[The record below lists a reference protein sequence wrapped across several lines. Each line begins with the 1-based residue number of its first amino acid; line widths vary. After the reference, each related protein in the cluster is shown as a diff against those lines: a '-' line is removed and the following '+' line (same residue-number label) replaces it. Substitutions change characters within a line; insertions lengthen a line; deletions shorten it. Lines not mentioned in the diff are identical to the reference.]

1 MASSALSTK
10 ALFMRIVPAGGG
22 KEFTVERWK
31 KLPDTEEARKEY
43 NAVEFSD
50 DFYERHPDKKAVIY
64 NRDLLDED
72 VMQENANAVADGG
85 DYVKFKSDHHKQGL
99 VDLNVMRGI
108 IEKSRDPANQHPV
121 VPSNPITREPLTRND
136 IALIMNEP
144 IEEAPPHLVIAR
156 LFEED
161 IDDDFIEDNG
171 LPPDVFSRIKNNG
184 FQFSVTIPDG
194 VTQIEEYAFRDCR
207 GLLSVTIPETVTEIG
222 FGAFYGCS
230 GLTSVTIPEGVTQIG
245 IAAFSDCSGL
255 ASVTIPEGVTLIKQ
269 EAFHRTGLIMVTI
282 PEGVT
287 IESRAFQD
295 CRGLMSV
302 TILEGVTIGDQ
313 AFAGCTGL
321 ILLNISEG
329 VHIGD
334 FAFAVCSGLSIVI
347 IPKSVT
353 MGVLPF
359 SENTLVLTS

>member
-22 KEFTVERWK
+22 KESTVERWK
-31 KLPDTEEARKEY
+31 KLPDTEEARKKY

-64 NRDLLDED
+64 NRDLLDD
-72 VMQENANAVADGG
+72 MIMQANANDVADGG
-85 DYVKFKSDHHKQGL
+85 DFIKFKSDHHKQGL
-99 VDLNVMRGI
+99 IDLSVMRSI
-108 IEKSRDPANQHPV
+108 IEKYRDPANRHPA
-121 VPSNPITREPLTRND
+121 VPSNPVTREPLSAND

-144 IEEAPPHLVIAR
+144 VEEAPPHLVIAR

-161 IDDDFIEDNG
+161 IDDDFIEENG
-171 LPPDVFSRIKNNG
+171 LPPDVFSRIKNDG
-184 FQFSVTIPDG
+184 FQFSVTIPEG
-194 VTQIEEYAFRDCR
+194 VTQIEEFAFRDCR

-222 FGAFYGCS
+222 FGAFKNCS

-245 IAAFSDCSGL
+245 IAAFTGCSGL
-255 ASVTIPEGVTLIKQ
+255 ASVTIPEGVTLIEQ
-269 EAFHRTGLIMVTI
+269 EAFYRTGLISVTI

-287 IESRAFQD
+287 IERGAFKE

-302 TILEGVTIGDQ
+302 TILERATIQDS
-313 AFAGCTGL
+313 AFISCSGL

-334 FAFAVCSGLSIVI
+334 LAFYGCSGLSIVI

-353 MGVLPF
+353 MGYRPF